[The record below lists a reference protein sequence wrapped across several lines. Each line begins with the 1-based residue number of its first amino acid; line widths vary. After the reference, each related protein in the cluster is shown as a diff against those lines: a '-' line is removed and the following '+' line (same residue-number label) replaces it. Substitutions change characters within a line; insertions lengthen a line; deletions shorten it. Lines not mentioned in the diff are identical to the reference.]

1 MLISVELG
9 YCLRKFE
16 IYRKFMQKKKETKS
30 LPDCLQV
37 KTWFSYYNALF
48 KKW

>member
-1 MLISVELG
+1 MLIAVELG

-16 IYRKFMQKKKETKS
+16 IYTKFMQKKETKY

-37 KTWFSYYNALF
+37 NTWFSCYNALF